1 MKSRIQI
8 LLVALVCFGP
18 VIGAYLLYYAGDLG
32 DLPRLENPERRLLQ
46 TPAELPALPGRSAEG
61 ADDDLLSGTDWTL
74 LYARTTPCGERC
86 RQELIRLRQ
95 VHLALGRDQ
104 DRVRRVFVGPQIETV
119 EAVQD
124 PMFSTAGV
132 ADAAGAE
139 LLGVLEQVGHPPGAE
154 GRIYVVDPHGNL
166 VMSYPPDADQEG
178 LLEDLERL
186 LSVSRIG

>member
-1 MKSRIQI
+1 MNSRIQI

-18 VIGAYLLYYAGDLG
+18 VIGAYLLYYTGDLS

-46 TPAELPALPGRSAEG
+46 PPADLPALPGRSAEG

-74 LYARTTPCGERC
+74 LYVRTTPCEERC

-104 DRVRRVFVGPQIETV
+104 DRVRRVFVGPQAETV
-119 EAVQD
+119 AVGD
-124 PMFSTAGV
+124 PAFSTVGSTGEAG
-132 ADAAGAE
+132 GE
-139 LLGVLEQVGHPPGAE
+139 LLDVLEQVGHPPGAE

-178 LLEDLERL
+178 LLDDLERL